1 MNNNNK
7 NNNNKMNNQKPVSVH
22 PDPTTP
28 NQSNGVN
35 DEKNK
40 TAPVSAHPD
49 PVVPNVQQGVE
60 EKKHDAE
67 KHAPHHPGTPES
79 KVPEQHDAID
89 PSKPV
94 EEQKHPSDHAKAQ
107 EKLSSDHTNGQGK
120 LGSDHTNG
128 QGKPGS
134 DHTNN
139 QGKHDSEQEDSMR
152 GELNY
157 EDKVVQKIIGIAI
170 EQVDGLLSANGGFF
184 SNVAGKL
191 VNTDNVTAG
200 IETEVG
206 KKQVAVDMDVIVEYG
221 KDIEKIFEE
230 MQEIIGKEVKN
241 MTHLEVIE
249 VNANVVD
256 IKTKEEFE
264 KDQETVQDKVTD
276 AAKKTGEFASN
287 QTDKVKSAAGSGA
300 QKVKENTEPR
310 VQ

>member
-7 NNNNKMNNQKPVSVH
+7 NNNNKMNNQKPVSAH

-120 LGSDHTNG
+120 LGSDHTN
-128 QGKPGS
+128 
-134 DHTNN
+134 N
-139 QGKHDSEQEDSMR
+139 QGKHDSEQEDSML

-230 MQEIIGKEVKN
+230 MQEVIGKEVKN

>member
-7 NNNNKMNNQKPVSVH
+7 NNNNKMNNQKPVSAH

-60 EKKHDAE
+60 EKRHDAE

-120 LGSDHTNG
+120 L
-128 QGKPGS
+128 GS

-230 MQEIIGKEVKN
+230 MQEVIGKEVKN

>member
-7 NNNNKMNNQKPVSVH
+7 NNKNKMNNQKPVSAH

-67 KHAPHHPGTPES
+67 KHAPRHPGTPES

-120 LGSDHTNG
+120 L
-128 QGKPGS
+128 GS

-191 VNTDNVTAG
+191 VNTDNATAG

>member
-7 NNNNKMNNQKPVSVH
+7 NNNNKMNNQKPVSAH

-120 LGSDHTNG
+120 LGSDHTN
-128 QGKPGS
+128 
-134 DHTNN
+134 N

-230 MQEIIGKEVKN
+230 MQEVIGKEVKN

-264 KDQETVQDKVTD
+264 KDQEMVQDKVTD

>member
-7 NNNNKMNNQKPVSVH
+7 NNNNKMNNQKPVSAH

-67 KHAPHHPGTPES
+67 KHAPRHPGTPES

-120 LGSDHTNG
+120 LGSDHTN
-128 QGKPGS
+128 
-134 DHTNN
+134 N

-170 EQVDGLLSANGGFF
+170 EQVDGLLSVNGGFF

>member
-7 NNNNKMNNQKPVSVH
+7 NNNNNKMNNQKPVSAH

-120 LGSDHTNG
+120 LGSDHTN
-128 QGKPGS
+128 
-134 DHTNN
+134 N

-230 MQEIIGKEVKN
+230 MQEVIGKEVKN

>member
-7 NNNNKMNNQKPVSVH
+7 NNNNKMNNQKPVSAH

-67 KHAPHHPGTPES
+67 KHTPHHPGTPES

-120 LGSDHTNG
+120 L
-128 QGKPGS
+128 GS

-230 MQEIIGKEVKN
+230 MQEVIGKEVKN

>member
-7 NNNNKMNNQKPVSVH
+7 NNNNKMNNQKPVSAH

-79 KVPEQHDAID
+79 KVQEQHDAID

-120 LGSDHTNG
+120 L
-128 QGKPGS
+128 GS

-230 MQEIIGKEVKN
+230 MQEVIGKEVKN

>member
-7 NNNNKMNNQKPVSVH
+7 NNNNKMNNQKPVSAH

-67 KHAPHHPGTPES
+67 KHAPRHPGTPES

-120 LGSDHTNG
+120 L
-128 QGKPGS
+128 GS

-206 KKQVAVDMDVIVEYG
+206 KKQVAVDMDIIVEYG

-230 MQEIIGKEVKN
+230 MQEVIGKEVKN
-241 MTHLEVIE
+241 MTHLDVIE

>member
-7 NNNNKMNNQKPVSVH
+7 NNKNKMNNQKPVSAH

-67 KHAPHHPGTPES
+67 KHAPRHPGTPES

-120 LGSDHTNG
+120 L
-128 QGKPGS
+128 GS

-184 SNVAGKL
+184 SNVAGKI

>member
-7 NNNNKMNNQKPVSVH
+7 NNKNKMNNQKPVSAH

-67 KHAPHHPGTPES
+67 KHAPRHPGTPES

-120 LGSDHTNG
+120 L
-128 QGKPGS
+128 GS

-241 MTHLEVIE
+241 MTRLEVIE

>member
-7 NNNNKMNNQKPVSVH
+7 NNNNKMNNQKPVSAH

-120 LGSDHTNG
+120 LGSDHTN
-128 QGKPGS
+128 
-134 DHTNN
+134 N

-221 KDIEKIFEE
+221 KDIEKIFEQ
-230 MQEIIGKEVKN
+230 MQEVIGKEVKN
-241 MTHLEVIE
+241 MTHLDVIE

>member
-7 NNNNKMNNQKPVSVH
+7 NNKNKMNNQKPVSAH

-35 DEKNK
+35 DKKNK

-67 KHAPHHPGTPES
+67 KHAPRHPGTPES

-120 LGSDHTNG
+120 L
-128 QGKPGS
+128 GS

-191 VNTDNVTAG
+191 VNTDNVPAG

>member
-7 NNNNKMNNQKPVSVH
+7 NNNNKMNNQKPVSAH

-67 KHAPHHPGTPES
+67 KHAPRHPGTPES
-79 KVPEQHDAID
+79 TVPEQHDAID

-107 EKLSSDHTNGQGK
+107 EKLSSDHTNGQGN
-120 LGSDHTNG
+120 L
-128 QGKPGS
+128 GS

-139 QGKHDSEQEDSMR
+139 QGKNDSEQEDSMR

>member
-7 NNNNKMNNQKPVSVH
+7 NNNNKMNNQKPVSAH

-67 KHAPHHPGTPES
+67 KHAPRHPGTPES

-120 LGSDHTNG
+120 L
-128 QGKPGS
+128 GS

-276 AAKKTGEFASN
+276 AGKKTGEFASN

>member
-7 NNNNKMNNQKPVSVH
+7 NNNNKMNNQKPVSAH

-120 LGSDHTNG
+120 LGSDHTN
-128 QGKPGS
+128 
-134 DHTNN
+134 N

-157 EDKVVQKIIGIAI
+157 EDKVVQKIIGYALKD
-170 EQVDGLLSANGGFF
+170 VDGLLTLDGGFF
-184 SNVAGKL
+184 SNMAEKL

-230 MQEIIGKEVKN
+230 MQEVIGKEVKN

>member
-120 LGSDHTNG
+120 L
-128 QGKPGS
+128 GS

>member
-7 NNNNKMNNQKPVSVH
+7 NNNNKMNNQKPVSAH

-120 LGSDHTNG
+120 LGSDHTN
-128 QGKPGS
+128 
-134 DHTNN
+134 N

-230 MQEIIGKEVKN
+230 MQEVIGKEVKN

-264 KDQETVQDKVTD
+264 KDQETVQDKITD

>member
-7 NNNNKMNNQKPVSVH
+7 NNNNKMNNQKPVSAH

-120 LGSDHTNG
+120 LGSDHTN
-128 QGKPGS
+128 
-134 DHTNN
+134 N

-230 MQEIIGKEVKN
+230 MQEVIGKEVKN

-276 AAKKTGEFASN
+276 GAKKTGEFASN

>member
-7 NNNNKMNNQKPVSVH
+7 NNNNNKMNNQKPVSAH

-49 PVVPNVQQGVE
+49 PVVPNVQQGVK

-67 KHAPHHPGTPES
+67 KHAPHHPGSPES

-89 PSKPV
+89 PSKPL

-107 EKLSSDHTNGQGK
+107 EKLGSEHSNGQEKFGSQHTNDQENHG
-120 LGSDHTNG
+120 
-128 QGKPGS
+128 
-134 DHTNN
+134 
-139 QGKHDSEQEDSMR
+139 SEQEDSMR

-206 KKQVAVDMDVIVEYG
+206 KKQVAVDMDIIVEYG

-230 MQEIIGKEVKN
+230 MQEVIGKEVKN
-241 MTHLEVIE
+241 MTHLDVIE

>member
-1 MNNNNK
+1 
-7 NNNNKMNNQKPVSVH
+7 MNNQKPVSAH

-67 KHAPHHPGTPES
+67 KHAPHHPGSPES

-89 PSKPV
+89 PSKPL

-107 EKLSSDHTNGQGK
+107 EKLGSEHSNGQEKFGSQHTNDQENHG
-120 LGSDHTNG
+120 
-128 QGKPGS
+128 
-134 DHTNN
+134 
-139 QGKHDSEQEDSMR
+139 SEQEDSMR

-184 SNVAGKL
+184 SNMAGKL

-206 KKQVAVDMDVIVEYG
+206 KKQVAVDMDIIVEYG

-230 MQEIIGKEVKN
+230 MQEVIGKEVKN
-241 MTHLEVIE
+241 MTHLDVIE

>member
-7 NNNNKMNNQKPVSVH
+7 NNNNNKMNNQKPVSAH

-107 EKLSSDHTNGQGK
+107 EKFSSDHTNGQGK
-120 LGSDHTNG
+120 L
-128 QGKPGS
+128 GS

-230 MQEIIGKEVKN
+230 MQEVIGKEVKN

>member
-1 MNNNNK
+1 
-7 NNNNKMNNQKPVSVH
+7 MNNQK
-22 PDPTTP
+22 
-28 NQSNGVN
+28 
-35 DEKNK
+35 
-40 TAPVSAHPD
+40 PVSAHPD

-67 KHAPHHPGTPES
+67 KHAPRHPGTPES

-120 LGSDHTNG
+120 L
-128 QGKPGS
+128 GS

>member
-7 NNNNKMNNQKPVSVH
+7 NNKNKMNNQKPVSAH

-67 KHAPHHPGTPES
+67 KHAPRHPGTPES

-120 LGSDHTNG
+120 L
-128 QGKPGS
+128 GS

-206 KKQVAVDMDVIVEYG
+206 KKQVAVDMDIIVEYG

-230 MQEIIGKEVKN
+230 MQEVIGKEVKN
-241 MTHLEVIE
+241 MTHLDVIE

>member
-1 MNNNNK
+1 
-7 NNNNKMNNQKPVSVH
+7 MNNQKPVSAH

-40 TAPVSAHPD
+40 TAPVSAHPY

-120 LGSDHTNG
+120 L
-128 QGKPGS
+128 GS

-230 MQEIIGKEVKN
+230 MQEVIGKEVKN

>member
-7 NNNNKMNNQKPVSVH
+7 NNNNKMNNQKPVSAH

-120 LGSDHTNG
+120 LGSDHTN
-128 QGKPGS
+128 
-134 DHTNN
+134 N

-230 MQEIIGKEVKN
+230 MQEVIGKEVKN

-300 QKVKENTEPR
+300 QNVKENTEPR

>member
-7 NNNNKMNNQKPVSVH
+7 NNNNKMNNQKPVSAH

-89 PSKPV
+89 PYKPV

-107 EKLSSDHTNGQGK
+107 EKLSSDNTNGQGK
-120 LGSDHTNG
+120 L
-128 QGKPGS
+128 GS

-230 MQEIIGKEVKN
+230 MQEVIGKEVKN

>member
-7 NNNNKMNNQKPVSVH
+7 NNNNKMNNQKPVSAH

-67 KHAPHHPGTPES
+67 KHAPRHPGTPES

-120 LGSDHTNG
+120 L
-128 QGKPGS
+128 GS

-221 KDIEKIFEE
+221 KDIEKIFEQ
-230 MQEIIGKEVKN
+230 MQEVIGKEVKN
-241 MTHLEVIE
+241 MTHLDVIE

>member
-7 NNNNKMNNQKPVSVH
+7 NNNNKMNNQKPVSAH

-120 LGSDHTNG
+120 L
-128 QGKPGS
+128 
-134 DHTNN
+134 
-139 QGKHDSEQEDSMR
+139 
-152 GELNY
+152 
-157 EDKVVQKIIGIAI
+157 
-170 EQVDGLLSANGGFF
+170 
-184 SNVAGKL
+184 

-230 MQEIIGKEVKN
+230 MQEVIGKEVKN

>member
-7 NNNNKMNNQKPVSVH
+7 NNKNKMNNQKPVSAH

-67 KHAPHHPGTPES
+67 KHAPRHPGTPES

-120 LGSDHTNG
+120 L
-128 QGKPGS
+128 GS

-230 MQEIIGKEVKN
+230 MQEVIGKEVKN
-241 MTHLEVIE
+241 MTHLEVID

>member
-7 NNNNKMNNQKPVSVH
+7 NNNNKMNNQKPVSAH

-120 LGSDHTNG
+120 LGSDHTN
-128 QGKPGS
+128 
-134 DHTNN
+134 N

-230 MQEIIGKEVKN
+230 MQEVIGKEVKN

-300 QKVKENTEPR
+300 QKVKDNTEPR

>member
-7 NNNNKMNNQKPVSVH
+7 NNNNKMNNQKPVSAH

-67 KHAPHHPGTPES
+67 KHAPRHPGTPES

-120 LGSDHTNG
+120 LGSDHTN
-128 QGKPGS
+128 
-134 DHTNN
+134 N
-139 QGKHDSEQEDSMR
+139 QGKNDSEQEDSMR

-206 KKQVAVDMDVIVEYG
+206 KKQVAV
-221 KDIEKIFEE
+221 
-230 MQEIIGKEVKN
+230 
-241 MTHLEVIE
+241 
-249 VNANVVD
+249 
-256 IKTKEEFE
+256 
-264 KDQETVQDKVTD
+264 
-276 AAKKTGEFASN
+276 
-287 QTDKVKSAAGSGA
+287 
-300 QKVKENTEPR
+300 
-310 VQ
+310 

>member
-7 NNNNKMNNQKPVSVH
+7 NNNNKMNNQKPVSAH

-94 EEQKHPSDHAKAQ
+94 EEQKHP
-107 EKLSSDHTNGQGK
+107 
-120 LGSDHTNG
+120 
-128 QGKPGS
+128 S

-230 MQEIIGKEVKN
+230 MQEVIGKEVKN

>member
-7 NNNNKMNNQKPVSVH
+7 NNNNKMNNQKPVSAH

-60 EKKHDAE
+60 EKK
-67 KHAPHHPGTPES
+67 HPGTPES

-120 LGSDHTNG
+120 LGSDHTN
-128 QGKPGS
+128 
-134 DHTNN
+134 N

-170 EQVDGLLSANGGFF
+170 EQVDGLLSVNGGFF

>member
-7 NNNNKMNNQKPVSVH
+7 NNNNKMNNQKPVSAH

-107 EKLSSDHTNGQGK
+107 EKLSSEHSNGQGK
-120 LGSDHTNG
+120 L
-128 QGKPGS
+128 GS

-206 KKQVAVDMDVIVEYG
+206 KKQVAVDMDIIVEYG

-230 MQEIIGKEVKN
+230 MQEVIGKEVKN
-241 MTHLEVIE
+241 MTHLDVIE

>member
-7 NNNNKMNNQKPVSVH
+7 NNNNKMNNQKPVSAH

-120 LGSDHTNG
+120 LGSDHTN
-128 QGKPGS
+128 
-134 DHTNN
+134 N

-184 SNVAGKL
+184 SNMAGKL

-230 MQEIIGKEVKN
+230 MQEVIGKEVKN

>member
-7 NNNNKMNNQKPVSVH
+7 NNNNKMNNQKPVSAH

-107 EKLSSDHTNGQGK
+107 EKLSSDHTNGQGN
-120 LGSDHTNG
+120 L
-128 QGKPGS
+128 GS

-230 MQEIIGKEVKN
+230 MQEVIGKEVKN

>member
-7 NNNNKMNNQKPVSVH
+7 NNNNKMNNQKPVSAH

-67 KHAPHHPGTPES
+67 KHAPRHPGTPES

-120 LGSDHTNG
+120 L
-128 QGKPGS
+128 GS

-200 IETEVG
+200 IETEVC